1 MAYATRSNYY
11 KRSFTEYEVEAC
23 KRDAAKRAQG
33 CDECS
38 QTEYEVEAYNWDV
51 ADAHIF
57 TAAPGAPAAKI
68 EPRAVLDAEMA
79 ALAAE
84 IAAAISASKPKTK
97 RSAELDAVKHAQ
109 GCNECSPAAKI
120 EPRAVLDAEMAAL
133 AAEIAA
139 AISASK
145 PKTKRSAELDA
156 AKHAQGCNECSP
168 AAKIERRAVLDAEIP
183 ALEAEIAAAKSKQAD
198 ALAAKD
204 AEITELMVEI
214 AAAKSKRNN
223 KLAAMD
229 AEIAALEA
237 ELAANRS

>member
-1 MAYATRSNYY
+1 MVLMQLYYNYYLNKMETAATGSNYY
-11 KRSFTEYEVEAC
+11 KRSFTEYEVKANE
-23 KRDAAKRAQG
+23 RDAAKRAQG
-33 CDECS
+33 CNECS
-38 QTEYEVEAYNWDV
+38 LTEDEVNAYERDQFY
-51 ADAHIF
+51 
-57 TAAPGAPAAKI
+57 AAVAAKNEHDYI

-84 IAAAISASKPKTK
+84 I
-97 RSAELDAVKHAQ
+97 D
-109 GCNECSPAAKI
+109 
-120 EPRAVLDAEMAAL
+120 
-133 AAEIAA
+133 A

-229 AEIAALEA
+229 AEITALEA